1 MANITNQHFSNSYN
15 LNDYL
20 TTYKTPELNNSFN
33 KVQLNNNYQTV
44 AKVLNLK
51 HIRDLSDV
59 LDQNV
64 SFYKENI
71 EGIKSIRDAVA
82 ENPPIKN
89 RGVNVALKKFDVLM
103 TQIEQLNKDLDLIPN
118 SSTIISR
125 AQYERDEN
133 LDSTIRKLESFVKME
148 ETEKANNEE
157 NANKS
162 FGDYWWDGVKDIFS

>member
-51 HIRDLSDV
+51 HIRDLSDI

-89 RGVNVALKKFDVLM
+89 RGVNVALKKFENLM
-103 TQIEQLNKDLDLIPN
+103 TQVNQLNRDLDLIPSALVIQN
-118 SSTIISR
+118 R
-125 AQYERDEN
+125 AQTERDEN

-148 ETEKANNEE
+148 ETDKEYNEE
-157 NANKS
+157 SANKS
-162 FGDYWWDGVKDIFS
+162 FWDYTPFKNNV